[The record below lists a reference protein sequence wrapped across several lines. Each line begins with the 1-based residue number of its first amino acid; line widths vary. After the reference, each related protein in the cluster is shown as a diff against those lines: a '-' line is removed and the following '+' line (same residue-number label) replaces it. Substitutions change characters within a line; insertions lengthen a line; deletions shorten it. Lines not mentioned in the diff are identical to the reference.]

1 MGQVRAVI
9 PGDQLSQADNSAPYS
24 SRVRL
29 PGEFLVDYEVGG
41 VGVSDTSAGLLVKL
55 WTARYE
61 DGDVLLSADGVP
73 ETVLFSRPGIT
84 QIALAFDTNM
94 APFIAFQDAGGV
106 AYWWFDPS
114 QSQHVI
120 GPYLPAGCN
129 SPRCTL
135 DDKRYLTDA
144 TRDIILAY
152 LRDGALCY
160 RQQRDNYG
168 IERVLNDGG
177 YLGLVAVAMNRKNSL
192 QFLVQEP
199 I

>member
-1 MGQVRAVI
+1 MI
-9 PGDQLSQADNSAPYS
+9 PGNQLSQADNSAAFV
-24 SRVRL
+24 SRVRSPSEL
-29 PGEFLVDYEVGG
+29 LVDYEIGG
-41 VGVSDTSAGLLVKL
+41 VGISDPSQGLLVKQ

-61 DGDVLLSADGVP
+61 DGRVLLSADDVP

-84 QIALAFDTNM
+84 EIALAFDTNM

-120 GPYLPAGCN
+120 SPYLPAGCN

-152 LRDGALCY
+152 LRDGALYY

-168 IERVLNDGG
+168 IERQLDPGPFVS
-177 YLGLVAVAMNRKNSL
+177 LVAVGMNRKNSL
-192 QFLVQEP
+192 QFLAMEG